1 MGFAQ
6 KLGEF
11 AEGFTE
17 GLLPGVKTG
26 AALAD
31 AKQRRTA
38 AATREKRMAGQAER
52 SMIWNMAKI
61 DPFGAA
67 ARAEALGDVAL
78 ASSLRSFATQGVQ
91 TDFAGS
97 LQAANVGP
105 PPTIDFSSAE
115 GIRGGI
121 AATRSY
127 QDKVRTGAGGITTSL
142 ASMPTGAEGLVD
154 TGPMTARLGEL
165 DSILERSTGTI
176 NALSLML
183 KQTSNL
189 NYNDPEYEETI
200 EGIVNSYVGATGKA
214 TEGNAI
220 RRDLKQQA
228 REQQTKVWKPLINA
242 LKGDVE
248 GLEQVLTEP
257 IVIRNPELVNH
268 TSLLLESAKRT
279 AGLTDPEKEANA
291 RLRRQ
296 AEMLEEQ
303 GDILSIT
310 DPSGA
315 RKSYLAAIDI
325 HGQLGHPS
333 ETLDILKAGVDGKIA
348 EAGRKNRS
356 ALAKS
361 ILEGAGNAAANTY
374 GDKKKAVADYL
385 KALGSTYGV
394 AIPDTIDL
402 STISGQAKVDDILD
416 AQLNIIAG
424 LVAPDVE
431 PEDKTRA
438 IVKLLEEGS
447 VEEASAFWA
456 DWITTAPPEQVEQMI
471 VSLRAKHWEVVE
483 RPEWADDMWEA
494 NKRGFENMGL
504 SQPSFQGVTFRKI
517 SSYRNPALDA
527 TSTTV
532 PPNQTPANNSNN
544 EPLPFMPR

>member
-52 SMIWNMAKI
+52 AMIWNMAKI

-78 ASSLRSFATQGVQ
+78 ASSLRSFATKGVQ

-97 LQAANVGP
+97 LQAANVGA

-115 GIRGGI
+115 GIIDGI

-127 QDKVRTGAGGITTSL
+127 QDKVRAGAGGITTSL

-154 TGPMTARLGEL
+154 TGPMTARLEEL
-165 DSILERSTGTI
+165 DSYLAKSTGTI

-200 EGIVNSYVGATGKA
+200 EGIVNSYVSATGRKP
-214 TEGNAI
+214 EGNAI

-228 REQQTKVWKPLINA
+228 REQQTKVWTPLINA

-257 IVIRNPELVNH
+257 IVIRNPELVNRA
-268 TSLLLESAKRT
+268 SLLLESAKRT
-279 AGLTDPEKEANA
+279 AGLTDPEKEAND

-303 GDILSIT
+303 GDRNSIT
-310 DPSGA
+310 NPAVA

-325 HGQLGHPS
+325 YGQLGHPP
-333 ETLDILKAGVDGKIA
+333 ETLNILKAGVDGKIA

-356 ALAKS
+356 DLAKS
-361 ILEGAGNAAANTY
+361 ILEGAGTAAANTY

-385 KALGSTYGV
+385 KALGSTYGI

-402 STISGQAKVDDILD
+402 STVSGQAKVDDILD
-416 AQLNIIAG
+416 AQLNVIAG
-424 LVAPDVE
+424 MVAPDAEPSSPTDVE
-431 PEDKTRA
+431 SEDETRA
-438 IVKLLEEGS
+438 IVKLLEEGR

-456 DWITTAPPEQVEQMI
+456 EWLTTAPPEQVEQMI
-471 VSLRAKHWEVVE
+471 VALRAKQWEVVE
-483 RPEWADDMWEA
+483 HPAL
-494 NKRGFENMGL
+494 GI
-504 SQPSFQGVTFRKI
+504 TFRKI
-517 SSYRNPALDA
+517 QLLPVQPNTAALDTAA
-527 TSTTV
+527 TTTPQTATPVATEAKNST
-532 PPNQTPANNSNN
+532 PGF
-544 EPLPFMPR
+544 LPFMPRY